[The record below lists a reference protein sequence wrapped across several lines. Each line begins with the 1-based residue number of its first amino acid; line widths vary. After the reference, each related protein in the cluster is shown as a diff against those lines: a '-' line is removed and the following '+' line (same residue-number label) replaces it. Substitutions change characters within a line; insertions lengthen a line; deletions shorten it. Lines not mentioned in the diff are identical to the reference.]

1 MKGFFCEFPKKSDY
15 ENSKSQI
22 SNPDMSIVAQP
33 MATITQPIN
42 NMGNQFAQAPYGQAF
57 LIPSNGAMLNSTEG
71 QVSAGTITSPP
82 AKPEV
87 KQASESITHQLYL

>member
-1 MKGFFCEFPKKSDY
+1 ME
-15 ENSKSQI
+15 
-22 SNPDMSIVAQP
+22 
-33 MATITQPIN
+33 
-42 NMGNQFAQAPYGQAF
+42 NQFAQTPYGQAF

-87 KQASESITHQLYL
+87 KQASESITHQSSALRLSNPRNAPTTKIEPLQPDCSEA